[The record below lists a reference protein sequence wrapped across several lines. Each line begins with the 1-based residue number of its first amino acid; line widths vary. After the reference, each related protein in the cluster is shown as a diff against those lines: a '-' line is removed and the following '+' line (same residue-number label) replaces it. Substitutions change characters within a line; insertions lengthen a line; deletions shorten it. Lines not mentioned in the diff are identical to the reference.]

1 MSFSV
6 VIPARFGSTRL
17 QGKPLLD
24 IAGKPMIQWVYE
36 QALKSNANN
45 VIVATD
51 DERIFAAVKAF
62 GGNVEMTLTTHQSGT
77 DRLQEIAEIKN
88 FSGADIIVN
97 VQGDEPLIPPEV
109 INQVADNL
117 CRHVEAGIA
126 TLCEPITDI
135 ETLMNPNAVKV
146 VTDNQGFALTFSRA
160 PIPWA
165 RDCFEKNP
173 TTLPSNGAWFR
184 HVGFYAYRVSFLHE
198 FVLWPASTLEQV
210 EKLEQLRALSNG
222 VDIHVAQA
230 SCAIP
235 AGVDTQEDL
244 QRVRGL
250 LEKNG

>member
-36 QALKSNANN
+36 QALKSNAES

-51 DERIFAAVKAF
+51 DERIFNAVKAF
-62 GGNVEMTLTTHQSGT
+62 GGDVEMTATTHQSGT
-77 DRLQEIAEIKN
+77 DRLQEVASIKG
-88 FSGADIIVN
+88 FSGEDIIVN

-109 INQVADNL
+109 INQVAENL
-117 CRHVEAGIA
+117 CCHIEAGIA
-126 TLCEPITDI
+126 TLCEKITDI
-135 ETLMNPNAVKV
+135 ATVMNPNAVKV
-146 VTDNQGFALTFSRA
+146 VTDNDGFALTFSRA

-165 RDCFEKNP
+165 RDSFEKSI
-173 TTLPSNGAWFR
+173 TTLPEHGAWFR
-184 HVGFYAYRVSFLHE
+184 HVGIYAYRVSFLHE
-198 FVLWPASTLEQV
+198 FVLWPPSAIEQL

-230 SCAIP
+230 SCDIP
-235 AGVDTQEDL
+235 AGVDTDNDL

-250 LEKNG
+250 LKKND